1 MKYAD
6 IKAMSSEELD
16 SKMIE
21 TSKDLMELR
30 FKASTKQIKNHR
42 EIPALKKDIARLKTE
57 KRQRELENK

>member
-6 IKAMSSEELD
+6 IKAMNNDELD
-16 SKMIE
+16 SKMLE
-21 TSKDLMELR
+21 TSKELMDLR

-42 EIPALKKDIARLKTE
+42 EIPQLKKDIARMKTE